1 MENIKGA
8 KSVIT
13 CDMEG
18 VIEIM
23 NEGAEK
29 IFGYK
34 KEELIGH
41 KRVSLFSP
49 GEIVLQNVAGWLA
62 TAVKE
67 GEYIGKTYFINKN
80 KEKINAKI
88 RITPTFANGKD
99 QPQTG
104 YCGVTEVIEEE
115 VDVPIKFA
123 TKMIKGLAIT
133 RMPFTSA
140 SILPLL
146 VVGAYCYGIGA
157 NVSWGL
163 FGLTILGILIT
174 HLAMNVFND
183 YFDVK
188 DGTDEA
194 NAEYFQQVS
203 GGSRAI
209 ELGLISLSGTKK
221 LGVIL
226 LLIACLIG
234 GYITYEVA
242 QTHTENLK
250 WVVGIGLSGL
260 FLGYFY
266 TARPLRLV
274 ARQGL
279 GEFAIFLAFG
289 PLLTLGTAFAVYGGD
304 LFGTNVAT
312 EPGMNHFLNCILLGV
327 PLGLLTTNILL
338 INEFPDMKSDAKTG
352 KNHLVVTFGKKA
364 SRWIYLTFLL
374 LATGSSLYLYMEL
387 THVSLLIPTIF
398 CLLFGLYIFKHILQH
413 YELRSLVDANWKTI
427 GLQALYSMIL
437 CACFIDWNATWQWIT
452 SSFGG
457 A

>member
-1 MENIKGA
+1 MENTKGV

-18 VIEIM
+18 VIETM

-80 KEKINAKI
+80 KERINAKI

-115 VDVPIKFA
+115 VNVPIKFA

-140 SILPLL
+140 SILPVLT
-146 VVGAYCYGIGA
+146 VGAYCYGTSADI
-157 NVSWGL
+157 SWGL
-163 FGLTILGILIT
+163 FGLTIFGILIA
-174 HLAMNVFND
+174 HLAMNVIND

-209 ELGLISLSGTKK
+209 ELGLISLNGTKM
-221 LGVIL
+221 LGLFL
-226 LLIACLIG
+226 LGMAMGVGGVLIYKVYTCNPENFNAI
-234 GYITYEVA
+234 ITIA
-242 QTHTENLK
+242 
-250 WVVGIGLSGL
+250 LSGL

-274 ARQGL
+274 ARRGL
-279 GEFAIFLAFG
+279 GELSIFLAFG
-289 PLLTLGTAFAVYGGD
+289 PLLTLGVGYAIFQGD
-304 LFGTNVAT
+304 LYSTMSSEGI
-312 EPGMNHFLNCILLGV
+312 NHFLNLILLGI

-338 INEFPDMKSDAKTG
+338 INEFPDMKSNAKTG
-352 KNHLVVTFGKKA
+352 KNHLVVTFEKKA
-364 SRWIYLTFLL
+364 SRWIYFVILL
-374 LATGSSLYLYMEL
+374 LAVGSSAYLYYEL
-387 THVSLLIPTIF
+387 DQQSMSNIFILIPTGF
-398 CLLFGLYIFKHILQH
+398 CLLFGLYIFKHILKH
-413 YELRSLVDANWKTI
+413 YELRTLASANWKTI
-427 GLQALYSMIL
+427 GLQAIYAIML
-437 CACFIDWNATWQWIT
+437 CATLI
-452 SSFGG
+452 FGFS
-457 A
+457 AAV